1 MVSIADVT
9 AGLAIAE
16 AIVNA
21 IVKVAPAIELGVVS
35 SVPYVQAIAGLIQG
49 TNATQQQI
57 DDTLASINAASD
69 IFDQALPPDDGS
81 TTT

>member
-1 MVSIADVT
+1 MVTVADIT
-9 AGLAIAE
+9 AGIAVAE

-21 IVKVAPAIELGVVS
+21 IVKAAPAIEQGVMS

-57 DDTLASINAASD
+57 DDTLAAINAASD
-69 IFDQALPPDDGS
+69 LFDRPLPPDDG
-81 TTT
+81 TTTT

>member
-1 MVSIADVT
+1 MVTVADVT

-21 IVKVAPAIELGVVS
+21 IVKAAPAIEQGVMS
-35 SVPYVQAIAGLIQG
+35 SVPYVQAVAGLIQG

-57 DDTLASINAASD
+57 DDTLAAINAASD
-69 IFDQALPPDDGS
+69 VFDRPLPPDDG
-81 TTT
+81 TTTT

>member
-1 MVSIADVT
+1 MVTVADIT
-9 AGLAIAE
+9 AGLAVAE

-21 IVKVAPAIELGVVS
+21 IVKAAPAIEQGMMS

-57 DDTLASINAASD
+57 DDTLAAINAASD
-69 IFDQALPPDDGS
+69 AFLEPLPPDDG
-81 TTT
+81 TTTT

>member
-1 MVSIADVT
+1 MVTVADIT
-9 AGLAIAE
+9 AGLAVAE

-21 IVKVAPAIELGVVS
+21 IVKAAPAIEQGVVS

-57 DDTLASINAASD
+57 DETLDVINAASD
-69 IFDQALPPDDGS
+69 QFLEPLPPDDG
-81 TTT
+81 TTTT